1 MRKFGLDAVEES
13 KGGKENKST
22 LLENEKL
29 IKFKIKSIEFVEKLL
44 KMQELKEKKVEQK
57 QQL

>member
-1 MRKFGLDAVEES
+1 MRKFGLDDVEES

-29 IKFKIKSIEFVEKLL
+29 IKFKIKNIEFVEKLL
-44 KMQELKEKKVEQK
+44 KMQELKEKKVGQK
-57 QQL
+57 

>member
-1 MRKFGLDAVEES
+1 MRKSGLDAIEES

-29 IKFKIKSIEFVEKLL
+29 IKFKIKNIDFVEKLL

-57 QQL
+57 QLL